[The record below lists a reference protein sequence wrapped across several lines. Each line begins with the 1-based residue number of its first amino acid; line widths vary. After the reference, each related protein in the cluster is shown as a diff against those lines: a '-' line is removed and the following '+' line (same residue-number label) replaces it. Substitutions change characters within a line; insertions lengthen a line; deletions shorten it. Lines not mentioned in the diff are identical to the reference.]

1 MGTELDINAVDIPN
15 SFAILGKAGKY
26 ISIDKGPSEVSN
38 ANNKIHAVEYCC
50 MLGCG
55 ADGGVLFELGKVF
68 DMLIFYREMTDVQT
82 SLHAS

>member
-1 MGTELDINAVDIPN
+1 
-15 SFAILGKAGKY
+15 
-26 ISIDKGPSEVSN
+26 
-38 ANNKIHAVEYCC
+38 

-55 ADGGVLFELGKVF
+55 ADGGVLFELGSVF

>member
-1 MGTELDINAVDIPN
+1 
-15 SFAILGKAGKY
+15 
-26 ISIDKGPSEVSN
+26 
-38 ANNKIHAVEYCC
+38 
-50 MLGCG
+50 MLGSG